1 MRNDVDTLS
10 ISDLVDFEA
19 QPFKVLDDEAM
30 QELVDSIKNVGVL
43 VPIIVRKM
51 KGIKSDQ
58 DMKYEIISGHR
69 RKRACELAGRD
80 TIPAVVAKLNDD
92 EAAILLVDSNL
103 QREKLLPSERAYA
116 YKLKLEALKH
126 QGIKN
131 DFTCGHDVHKLK
143 SRDEIG
149 KAFGESGRQVQRYI
163 RLTELIYQLL
173 DKVDEDIIKFIA
185 GVEVSYLD
193 TKHQIL
199 LNDVIDYNCY
209 EVNAKQGT
217 QIKKHYLDGDL
228 SEDKIN
234 EILEGEKSKKPKE
247 KISINYTR
255 LKEYFP
261 KEYTPQQCE
270 EALWEILDKWFKG

>member
-1 MRNDVDTLS
+1 MRNDVVILP
-10 ISDLVDFEA
+10 IEDLVDFEA
-19 QPFKVLDDEAM
+19 QPFKVVDDEAM
-30 QELVDSIKNVGVL
+30 QELADSIRTVGVL
-43 VPIIVRKM
+43 VPIIVRPM
-51 KGIKSDQ
+51 KDGKH
-58 DMKYEIISGHR
+58 EIIAGHR
-69 RKRACELAGRD
+69 RKRASILAGKN
-80 TIPAVVAKLNDD
+80 TIPARILELNDD
-92 EAAILLVDSNL
+92 QAAILLVDSNL

-116 YKLKLEALKH
+116 YKMKLEALKH

-131 DFTCGHDVHKLK
+131 EFTCGHDVHKLK
-143 SRDEIG
+143 SRDKIG
-149 KAFGESGRQVQRYI
+149 QAFGESGRQVQRYI

-193 TKHQIL
+193 TKHQVL
-199 LNDVIDYNCY
+199 LNDVIDYNCC

-217 QIKKHYLDGDL
+217 QIKKYFLDGDL

-234 EILEGEKSKKPKE
+234 EILKGEESKKPKE

-270 EALWEILDKWFKG
+270 EALWGILDKWFSK

>member
-1 MRNDVDTLS
+1 MNNDVVFINLDK
-10 ISDLVDFEA
+10 LVDYAE
-19 QPFKVLDDEAM
+19 QPFKVVDDDSM
-30 QELVDSIKNVGVL
+30 VELVESIKMFGVL
-43 VPIIVRKM
+43 IPIIVRQK
-51 KGIKSDQ
+51 D
-58 DMKYEIISGHR
+58 DNKYEIISGHR
-69 RKRACELAGRD
+69 RKRACELAGKNI
-80 TIPAVVAKLNDD
+80 IPAVVVKLNDD
-92 EAAILLVDSNL
+92 EAAIMLVDSNL

-116 YKLKLEALKH
+116 YKLKLDALKH

-131 DFTCGHDVHKLK
+131 EFTCGHDVHKLK

-149 KAFGESGRQVQRYI
+149 EAFGESGRQVQRYI

-185 GVEVSYLD
+185 GVEISYLD
-193 TKHQIL
+193 IRHQVL

-209 EVNAKQGT
+209 EVSAKQGT

-228 SEDKIN
+228 SKDKMN
-234 EILEGEKSKKPKE
+234 EILTGEKNQQKKE

-270 EALWEILDKWFKG
+270 KALWKILDRWFKEK

>member
-1 MRNDVDTLS
+1 MQWESVTYLKID
-10 ISDLVDFEA
+10 DLVDFEA
-19 QPFKVLDDEAM
+19 QPFKVVDDEAM
-30 QELVDSIKNVGVL
+30 QELVDSIKTVGVL
-43 VPIIVRKM
+43 VPIIVRRIN
-51 KGIKSDQ
+51 G
-58 DMKYEIISGHR
+58 KYEIISGHR
-69 RKRACELAGRD
+69 RKRACILAGKNA
-80 TIPAVVAKLNDD
+80 IPAVVTQLNDD

-116 YKLKLEALKH
+116 YKMKLEALKH

-131 DFTCGHDVHKLK
+131 YFTSRHDVGRLESADVVGH
-143 SRDEIG
+143 S
-149 KAFGESGRQVQRYI
+149 FGESGRQVQRYI

-185 GVEVSYLD
+185 GVEISYLD
-193 TKHQIL
+193 TRHQIL
-199 LNDVIDYNCY
+199 LNDTIDYNCC

-228 SEDKIN
+228 SEDKMN
-234 EILEGEKSKKPKE
+234 EILKGEEIKKPKE

-270 EALWEILDKWFKG
+270 EALWEILDKWFRKLV

>member
-1 MRNDVDTLS
+1 MQWENVTCLKID
-10 ISDLVDFEA
+10 DLVDFEA
-19 QPFKVLDDEAM
+19 QPFKVIDDDAM
-30 QELVDSIKNVGVL
+30 HELVDSIKTVGVL
-43 VPIIVRKM
+43 VPIIVRPM
-51 KGIKSDQ
+51 KNG
-58 DMKYEIISGHR
+58 KYEIISGHR
-69 RKRACELAGRD
+69 RKRACILAGKN
-80 TIPAVVAKLNDD
+80 TIPAVVTQLNDD

-126 QGIKN
+126 QGIRN
-131 DFTCGHDVHKLK
+131 EFTCRHDVDKLK
-143 SRDEIG
+143 SADVVG
-149 KAFGESGRQVQRYI
+149 QAFGESGRQVQRYI

-185 GVEVSYLD
+185 GVEISYLD

-199 LNDVIDYNCY
+199 LNDVIDYNCC

-217 QIKKHYLDGDL
+217 QIKKHYLEGDL

-234 EILEGEKSKKPKE
+234 EILNGEEIKEKPE

-255 LKEYFP
+255 LRKYFP
-261 KEYTPQQCE
+261 KDYTQKQCE
-270 EALWEILDKWFKG
+270 EALWEILDKWFRR

>member
-1 MRNDVDTLS
+1 MRNDVEILP
-10 ISDLVDFEA
+10 IKDLVDFEA
-19 QPFKVLDDEAM
+19 QPFKVVDDEAM
-30 QELVDSIKNVGVL
+30 QELVDSIKTVGVL
-43 VPIIVRKM
+43 VPIIVRR
-51 KGIKSDQ
+51 IKDG
-58 DMKYEIISGHR
+58 KYEIISGHR
-69 RKRACELAGRD
+69 RKRACILAGKN
-80 TIPAVVAKLNDD
+80 TIPAVVTELNDD

-116 YKLKLEALKH
+116 YKMKLEALKH

-131 DFTCGHDVHKLK
+131 KFTCGQNDHKLK
-143 SRDEIG
+143 SRDEV
-149 KAFGESGRQVQRYI
+149 GEKFDMSGRQVQRYI

-185 GVEVSYLD
+185 GVEISYLD
-193 TKHQIL
+193 TRHQIL
-199 LNDVIDYNCY
+199 LNDTIDYNCC

-228 SEDKIN
+228 SEDKMN
-234 EILEGEKSKKPKE
+234 EILKGEEIKKPKE

-270 EALWEILDKWFKG
+270 EALWEILDKWFRK

>member
-1 MRNDVDTLS
+1 MRNDVRILQ
-10 ISDLVDFEA
+10 IKDLVDFEA
-19 QPFKVLDDEAM
+19 QPFKVVDDEAM
-30 QELVDSIKNVGVL
+30 QELADSIKTVGVL
-43 VPIIVRKM
+43 VPIIVRQM
-51 KGIKSDQ
+51 KDG
-58 DMKYEIISGHR
+58 KYEIISGHR
-69 RKRACELAGRD
+69 RKRASEIVGNE
-80 TIPAVVAKLNDD
+80 TIPAVIVKLNDD

-131 DFTCGHDVHKLK
+131 EFTCRHDVDKLK
-143 SRDEIG
+143 SADVVG
-149 KAFGESGRQVQRYI
+149 QAFGESGRQVQRYI

-185 GVEVSYLD
+185 GVEISYLD

-199 LNDVIDYNCY
+199 LNDVIEYNCC

-217 QIKKHYLDGDL
+217 QIKKHYLEGDL

-234 EILEGEKSKKPKE
+234 EILSEEKIQQKTE
-247 KISINYTR
+247 KISLNYTR

-261 KEYTPQQCE
+261 KGYTQKQCE
-270 EALWEILDKWFKG
+270 EALWEILDSWFSK

>member
-1 MRNDVDTLS
+1 MRKDVEILP
-10 ISDLVDFEA
+10 IKDLVDFEA
-19 QPFKVLDDEAM
+19 QPFKVVDDEAM
-30 QELVDSIKNVGVL
+30 RELADSVRTVGVL
-43 VPIIVRKM
+43 VPIIVRQVKD
-51 KGIKSDQ
+51 G
-58 DMKYEIISGHR
+58 KYEIISGHR
-69 RKRACELAGRD
+69 RKRASEIAGKD
-80 TIPAVVAKLNDD
+80 TIPAVVAELDD
-92 EAAILLVDSNL
+92 DQAAILLVDSNL

-131 DFTCGHDVHKLK
+131 EFTCGHDVHR
-143 SRDEIG
+143 SRTRDEIG
-149 KAFGESGRQVQRYI
+149 KVFGESGRQVQRYI

-185 GVEVSYLD
+185 GVEISYLD

-199 LNDVIDYNCY
+199 LNDVIDYNCC

-217 QIKKHYLDGDL
+217 QIKKHYFEGDL

-234 EILEGEKSKKPKE
+234 EILNGEEIKEKPE

-261 KEYTPQQCE
+261 KDYTQKQCE
-270 EALWEILDKWFKG
+270 EALWEILDEWFNK

>member
-1 MRNDVDTLS
+1 MRNDVEILQ
-10 ISDLVDFEA
+10 IKDLVDFEA
-19 QPFKVLDDEAM
+19 QPFKVVDDEAM
-30 QELVDSIKNVGVL
+30 QELVDSIKTVGVL
-43 VPIIVRKM
+43 VPIIVRPM
-51 KGIKSDQ
+51 KNG
-58 DMKYEIISGHR
+58 KYEIIAGHR
-69 RKRACELAGRD
+69 RKRASILAGNN
-80 TIPAVVAKLNDD
+80 TIPARILKLDD
-92 EAAILLVDSNL
+92 DQAAILLVDSNL

-131 DFTCGHDVHKLK
+131 EFTCGHDVHKLK

-234 EILEGEKSKKPKE
+234 EILKGEESKKLKE

-270 EALWEILDKWFKG
+270 EALWEILDKWFRK

>member
-1 MRNDVDTLS
+1 MRNDVEILQ
-10 ISDLVDFEA
+10 IKDLVDFEA
-19 QPFKVLDDEAM
+19 QPFKVVDDEAM
-30 QELVDSIKNVGVL
+30 QELVDSIKTVGVL
-43 VPIIVRKM
+43 VPIIVRR
-51 KGIKSDQ
+51 IKDG
-58 DMKYEIISGHR
+58 KYEIISGHR
-69 RKRACELAGRD
+69 RKRACILAGNN
-80 TIPAVVAKLNDD
+80 TIPARILKLDD
-92 EAAILLVDSNL
+92 DQAAILLVDSNL

-116 YKLKLEALKH
+116 YKIKLEALKH

-131 DFTCGHDVHKLK
+131 EFTCGHDVHKLK

-149 KAFGESGRQVQRYI
+149 QAFGESGRQVQRYI

-173 DKVDEDIIKFIA
+173 DKVDEDIVKFIA

-199 LNDVIDYNCY
+199 LNDVIEYNCC

-228 SEDKIN
+228 SEDKIS
-234 EILEGEKSKKPKE
+234 EILNGEEIKKPKE

-261 KEYTPQQCE
+261 KEYTPQQCK
-270 EALWEILDKWFKG
+270 EALWDILDEWFGKK

>member
-1 MRNDVDTLS
+1 MRNDVRILQ
-10 ISDLVDFEA
+10 IKDLVDFEA
-19 QPFKVLDDEAM
+19 QPFKVVDDEAM
-30 QELVDSIKNVGVL
+30 QELADSIKTVGVL
-43 VPIIVRKM
+43 VPIIVRQM
-51 KGIKSDQ
+51 KDG
-58 DMKYEIISGHR
+58 KYEIISGHR
-69 RKRACELAGRD
+69 RKRASEIVGNN
-80 TIPAVVAKLNDD
+80 TIPAVVAELDD
-92 EAAILLVDSNL
+92 DQAAILLVDSNL

-131 DFTCGHDVHKLK
+131 EFTCGHDVHK
-143 SRDEIG
+143 SRTRDEIG
-149 KAFGESGRQVQRYI
+149 KVFGESGRQVQRYI

-185 GVEVSYLD
+185 GVEISYLD

-199 LNDVIDYNCY
+199 LNDVIDYNCC

-217 QIKKHYLDGDL
+217 QIKKHYLEGDL

-234 EILEGEKSKKPKE
+234 EILNGEEIKEKPE

-255 LKEYFP
+255 LRKYFP
-261 KEYTPQQCE
+261 KDYTQKQCE
-270 EALWEILDKWFKG
+270 EALWEILDKWFRR

>member
-1 MRNDVDTLS
+1 MQWDNVTYMK
-10 ISDLVDFEA
+10 IEELVDFEA
-19 QPFKVLDDEAM
+19 QPFKVVDDEAM
-30 QELVDSIKNVGVL
+30 QELADSIKTVGVL
-43 VPIIVRKM
+43 VPIIVRQM
-51 KGIKSDQ
+51 KDG
-58 DMKYEIISGHR
+58 KYEIISGHR
-69 RKRACELAGRD
+69 RKRASEIVGNE
-80 TIPAVVAKLNDD
+80 TIPAVIVKLNDD

-126 QGIKN
+126 QGIRN
-131 DFTCGHDVHKLK
+131 EFTCRHDVDKLK
-143 SRDEIG
+143 SADVVG
-149 KAFGESGRQVQRYI
+149 QAFGESGRQVQRYI

-185 GVEVSYLD
+185 GVEISYLD

-199 LNDVIDYNCY
+199 LNDVIEYNCC

-217 QIKKHYLDGDL
+217 QIKKHYLEGDL

-234 EILEGEKSKKPKE
+234 EILNGEEIKEKPE

-255 LKEYFP
+255 LRKYFP
-261 KEYTPQQCE
+261 KDYTQKQCE
-270 EALWEILDKWFKG
+270 EALWEILDKWFRR

>member
-1 MRNDVDTLS
+1 MDYA
-10 ISDLVDFEA
+10 E
-19 QPFKVLDDEAM
+19 QPFKVIDDDSM
-30 QELVDSIKNVGVL
+30 VELAESIQMFGVL
-43 VPIIVRKM
+43 IPIIVRQK
-51 KGIKSDQ
+51 D
-58 DMKYEIISGHR
+58 DKYEIISGHR
-69 RKRACELAGRD
+69 RKRACEIAGKNI
-80 TIPAVVAKLNDD
+80 IPAVVVKLNDD

-131 DFTCGHDVHKLK
+131 EFTCGHHVHKLK

-149 KAFGESGRQVQRYI
+149 EAFGESGRQVQRYI

-185 GVEVSYLD
+185 GVEISYLD
-193 TKHQIL
+193 TRHQIL

-209 EVNAKQGT
+209 EVSAKQGT
-217 QIKKHYLDGDL
+217 RIKKHYLDGDL

-234 EILEGEKSKKPKE
+234 EILKSKESENSKE

-270 EALWEILDKWFKG
+270 EALWKILDRWFNKK

>member
-1 MRNDVDTLS
+1 MRNDVRILQ
-10 ISDLVDFEA
+10 IKDLVDFEA
-19 QPFKVLDDEAM
+19 QPFKVVDDEAM
-30 QELVDSIKNVGVL
+30 QELADSIKTVGVL
-43 VPIIVRKM
+43 VPIIVRQM
-51 KGIKSDQ
+51 KDG
-58 DMKYEIISGHR
+58 KYEIISGHR
-69 RKRACELAGRD
+69 RKRASEIVGNE
-80 TIPAVVAKLNDD
+80 TIPAVIVKLNDD

-126 QGIKN
+126 QGIRN
-131 DFTCGHDVHKLK
+131 EFTCRHDVDKLK
-143 SRDEIG
+143 SADVVG
-149 KAFGESGRQVQRYI
+149 QAFGESGRQVQRYI

-185 GVEVSYLD
+185 GVEISYLD

-199 LNDVIDYNCY
+199 LNDVIEYNCC

-217 QIKKHYLDGDL
+217 QIKKHYLEGDL

-234 EILEGEKSKKPKE
+234 EILNGEEIKEKPE

-255 LKEYFP
+255 LRKYFP
-261 KEYTPQQCE
+261 KDYTQKQCE
-270 EALWEILDKWFKG
+270 EALWEILDKWFRR

>member
-1 MRNDVDTLS
+1 MQWESVTYLKID
-10 ISDLVDFEA
+10 DLVDFEA
-19 QPFKVLDDEAM
+19 QPFKVVDDEAM
-30 QELVDSIKNVGVL
+30 QELVDSIKTVGVL
-43 VPIIVRKM
+43 VPIIVRR
-51 KGIKSDQ
+51 IKDG
-58 DMKYEIISGHR
+58 KYEIISGHR
-69 RKRACELAGRD
+69 RKRACILAGKN
-80 TIPAVVAKLNDD
+80 TIPAVVTELNDD

-116 YKLKLEALKH
+116 YKMKLEALKH

-131 DFTCGHDVHKLK
+131 KFTCGQNDHKLK
-143 SRDEIG
+143 SRDEV
-149 KAFGESGRQVQRYI
+149 GEKFDMSGRQVQRYI

-185 GVEVSYLD
+185 GVEISYLD
-193 TKHQIL
+193 TRHQIL
-199 LNDVIDYNCY
+199 LNDTIAYNCC

-217 QIKKHYLDGDL
+217 QIKKYYLDGDL

-234 EILEGEKSKKPKE
+234 EILKGEEMKKPKE
-247 KISINYTR
+247 KISINYTK

-270 EALWEILDKWFKG
+270 ESLWEILDMWFKK

>member
-1 MRNDVDTLS
+1 MWENVTNLK
-10 ISDLVDFEA
+10 IEDLVDFEA
-19 QPFKVLDDEAM
+19 QPFKVVDDEAM
-30 QELVDSIKNVGVL
+30 QELVDSIKTVGVL
-43 VPIIVRKM
+43 VPIIVRRM
-51 KGIKSDQ
+51 KEG
-58 DMKYEIISGHR
+58 KYEIISGHR
-69 RKRACELAGRD
+69 RKRACILAGKN
-80 TIPAVVAKLNDD
+80 TIPAVVTEINDD

-131 DFTCGHDVHKLK
+131 EFTCRHHVDKLK
-143 SRDEIG
+143 SADIVG
-149 KAFGESGRQVQRYI
+149 QSFGESGRQVQRYI

-228 SEDKIN
+228 SEDKMN
-234 EILEGEKSKKPKE
+234 EILKGEEIKKTKE

-270 EALWEILDKWFKG
+270 EALWEILDKCLRND

>member
-1 MRNDVDTLS
+1 MYRSLLCYCPIALKLNN
-10 ISDLVDFEA
+10 
-19 QPFKVLDDEAM
+19 DEADIVA
-30 QELVDSIKNVGVL
+30 ESFVGS
-43 VPIIVRKM
+43 RK
-51 KGIKSDQ
+51 Q
-58 DMKYEIISGHR
+58 
-69 RKRACELAGRD
+69 L
-80 TIPAVVAKLNDD
+80 
-92 EAAILLVDSNL
+92 
-103 QREKLLPSERAYA
+103 
-116 YKLKLEALKH
+116 
-126 QGIKN
+126 
-131 DFTCGHDVHKLK
+131 
-143 SRDEIG
+143 
-149 KAFGESGRQVQRYI
+149 QRYI
-163 RLTELIYQLL
+163 RLTELIYQPL

-234 EILEGEKSKKPKE
+234 EILEGEKSKKQKE

-261 KEYTPQQCE
+261 QEYTPQQCE